1 MAISKVRPELD
12 QDQKTTKGSGVYNI
26 ADPGQQ
32 TSEVPN
38 MQVDVLQAFFT
49 FLITSDLFH
58 FCQQLISNYCFLRPT
73 CWYPLPLNKAKTFS
87 RRKKG

>member
-12 QDQKTTKGSGVYNI
+12 QDQKTTKGPGVYNI

-38 MQVDVLQAFFT
+38 MQVDVL
-49 FLITSDLFH
+49 
-58 FCQQLISNYCFLRPT
+58 
-73 CWYPLPLNKAKTFS
+73 
-87 RRKKG
+87 